1 MRVKAAQ
8 FLRNGDSC
16 GICPCWRRPEP
27 RIRCRVGP
35 WSGFRCRAALQQ
47 PLLHRRRCIRHGLV
61 RCIHTCKHVTICYRY
76 FSRVTL
82 AYCNYVTL
90 SCLGLFIQSQR
101 YTLLSLTWTCC
112 FRLKPVACTFLFY
125 AGLLK
130 MFPLSFRFALTERD
144 KFTQSLTSVKG
155 ALIML
160 LLEIHY
166 SVILH
171 CKFSF

>member
-35 WSGFRCRAALQQ
+35 RSSFRCRAALQQ
-47 PLLHRRRCIRHGLV
+47 PLVHRRRCIRHGLV
-61 RCIHTCKHVTICYRY
+61 RYIYTCKHVTICYRC
-76 FSRVTL
+76 FSRVV
-82 AYCNYVTL
+82 YCNYVSF
-90 SCLGLFIQSQR
+90 SCLDLFIQSQR
-101 YTLLSLTWTCC
+101 YALLSLTWTCC
-112 FRLKPVACTFLFY
+112 FRLKPVACTFLF
-125 AGLLK
+125 LCWTFK
-130 MFPLSFRFALTERD
+130 HFPPELTERD
-144 KFTQSLTSVKG
+144 KFTQSLTSVKA

-171 CKFSF
+171 CTFSF